1 MSEHNT
7 PEKRTTTVTEEVEM
21 MGSQVLDRVKQLVEE
36 GNVRRIIIR
45 TADGRTLMDTTL
57 TVGALAG
64 GALAL
69 IAGPFV
75 TAVAA
80 IAAAVVGRVQVEV
93 VREVIDGDIQ
103 LGDAKTRVQITAEED
118 GKS

>member
-1 MSEHNT
+1 MTDQNSPDKHN
-7 PEKRTTTVTEEVEM
+7 TVTEELEM
-21 MGSQVLDRVKQLVEE
+21 MGNQVLDRVKQLIEE
-36 GNVRRIIIR
+36 GNVRRVIVR

-57 TVGALAG
+57 TVGAVAG

-80 IAAAVVGRVQVEV
+80 IAAAVVGRVKVEV
-93 VREVIDGDIQ
+93 VREVVDGDVE
-103 LGDAKTRVQITAEED
+103 LGDSKTRVQITSED
-118 GKS
+118 NS

>member
-1 MSEHNT
+1 MSEQK
-7 PEKRTTTVTEEVEM
+7 EKRTMTEEVEM
-21 MGSQVLDRVKQLVEE
+21 IGSQVLERVQDLIKQ
-36 GNVRRIIIR
+36 GNVRRVIIR

-64 GALAL
+64 GTLAL

-80 IAAAVVGRVQVEV
+80 IAAIVGRVKVEII
-93 VREVIDGDIQ
+93 REIGDDEDEIVSSS
-103 LGDAKTRVQITAEED
+103 AKTRVEIESEE
-118 GKS
+118 S